1 MEDFASA
8 AMMRLIDIGLRRQG
22 LAGPARTPAAALV
35 PLADKRGQAEAL
47 LDRHGPLP
55 LLRIGEAIDDAPDEA
70 TLVALILA
78 RSPADLIGRWQRL
91 ERFVHSR
98 HRTRIV
104 AQAETR
110 LLLQHVALAPHPRPR
125 RSEDLLVMG
134 LLTAL
139 LRRIGTVDLK
149 ARPDGATAWGFAG
162 GGWHDIDYPRDV
174 STWEFVWSAVR
185 TGPHDAVTAR
195 PADDWTAAAR
205 GKLADDP
212 GRSWTVALLA
222 RELNTS
228 TRSLQRRLTQDGTK
242 FSQLLAETRLAAA
255 SRLLGTAT
263 ASVAEIGYAC
273 GFADQAHFTRAFKRH
288 TGITPSR
295 YKAQFAL
302 QP

>member
-47 LDRHGPLP
+47 LERHGPVP

-104 AQAETR
+104 AQDDTR

-149 ARPDGATAWGFAG
+149 ARPDGVTAWGFTDD
-162 GGWHDIDYPRDV
+162 GWRDIAYPSDV
-174 STWEFVWSAVR
+174 STWDFTWSAVR
-185 TGPHDAVTAR
+185 PGPRGTVAP
-195 PADDWTAAAR
+195 PADDWAAAAR

-212 GRSWTVALLA
+212 GRNWTVALLA

-228 TRSLQRRLTQDGTK
+228 ARSLQRHLTRDGTR

-263 ASVAEIGYAC
+263 ASVAEVGYAC